1 MIMVSILKLIRT
13 AKQKAKCPFITQK
26 VTNQSVVFAIA
37 TKTMR
42 ILVWAGAGGGPYS
55 VFYLHIVTISI
66 PLVLS

>member
-1 MIMVSILKLIRT
+1 MVSILKLIRT

-26 VTNQSVVFAIA
+26 VTKQSEVFAIA
-37 TKTMR
+37 TKNNENTG
-42 ILVWAGAGGGPYS
+42 LVWAGGPYS